1 MQSSFNLIKG
11 KMVQSAETTT
21 IETEYIPTAKQ
32 ENGQEITEEDAKKYI
47 SSYEKIGQ
55 GIIEEAKREK
65 EKYML
70 ETIEKANELEK
81 EAYNKGYKQGLENG
95 REDGKK
101 EAYQTYVPKAQEDAE
116 KLAENATNLLKE
128 AKKEYDNYI
137 DSKKKEIIDMILN
150 VSSKVL
156 NREIQMNPNIQSMI
170 EQALI
175 LSKGEK
181 NVIIKCN
188 TIHVIDLK
196 NKIEEWKPV
205 YNITGEIFVLADD
218 NMVPGN
224 AVIEKDSGRI
234 EVGIEIGME
243 KIRESLT

>member
-11 KMVQSAETTT
+11 KMVQSMEAKT
-21 IETEYIPTAKQ
+21 IETEYIPAKQ
-32 ENGQEITEEDAKKYI
+32 ENGQEMTEEEAKKYI

-55 GIIEEAKREK
+55 GIIDEAKREK

-81 EAYNKGYKQGLENG
+81 EAYNKGYNQGLENG

-101 EAYQTYVPKAQEDAE
+101 EAYETYVPKAQENAE

-137 DSKKKEIIDMILN
+137 DSKKNEIIEMILSI
-150 VSSKVL
+150 SSKVL

-196 NKIEEWKPV
+196 NKIEDWKPTF
-205 YNITGEIFVLADD
+205 NITGEIFVLADD

-234 EVGIEIGME
+234 EVGINIGMG